1 MIEAWYPL
9 LFGLLSAVGNLVGGL
24 LVAYRSRLDHL
35 YLNTFMALGAGFMLA
50 AAFLEMIP
58 QSLKLSESAPLFLLL
73 GYLLVHFFEHSIVP
87 HFHYGEETHPEE
99 LGTHGV
105 EYTVLF
111 GLLIHTFFDGV
122 SIGSAFLVKPS
133 LGVLVFVA
141 VILHKIP
148 EGFTIGSVMQSKGQS
163 PKMAIAG
170 SLAIGAATLLGVV
183 ATLVWLKLAV
193 GLCLAISAGVA
204 IYVAA
209 SELIPIVNQERGVR
223 WALVVFAG
231 VAFFWLSEQA
241 LHLAGIE

>member
-1 MIEAWYPL
+1 MRDAWYPL
-9 LFGLLSAVGNLVGGL
+9 LFGLLSAVGNLVGGF
-24 LVAYRSRLDHL
+24 LVAFRSKLDHL

-58 QSLKLSESAPLFLLL
+58 QSLKLSESAPLFWLL

-87 HFHYGEETHPEE
+87 HFHYGEETHPDE
-99 LGTHGV
+99 LGHHGA
-105 EYTVLF
+105 ENTVLF

-133 LGVLVFVA
+133 LGVLVFVS

-148 EGFTIGSVMQSKGQS
+148 EGFTIGSVMQSHGRS
-163 PKMAIAG
+163 ALTALAS
-170 SLAIGAATLLGVV
+170 SLAIGVATLMGVV
-183 ATLVWLKLAV
+183 ATLVWMKLAV
-193 GLCLAISAGVA
+193 GLCLATSAGVA

-231 VAFFWLSEQA
+231 VAFFWMSEQL